1 MKKDKLAQALDFI
14 SPRKLEE
21 ALKQSAVR
29 KRRRYFRMAL
39 AACLALV
46 FISRIGFIPMSVPA
60 KAVAL
65 TEGSRVEQRPD
76 REDYPDYESFRS
88 HYERWMAEKDQRFA
102 DAETAARQALP
113 FFREGSRLFLSGTQ
127 NSLWAP
133 ANAWI
138 GLAML
143 AETTGGDTRQ
153 QLLELLGAD
162 SLEQLRTEVS
172 AVWETTNR
180 DDGNEICILAN
191 SLWLDSDLDYIG
203 QTMENLAH
211 YHYADVYQGDFG
223 TARTDKAM
231 QTWLSNHTGGLLK
244 RQAGTVSMP
253 EDTVLALASTIYFQS
268 KWSDEFSAAR
278 NTHDVFHAPGGDVT
292 ATYMNKKLAQMYYY
306 WGDSFGAVSLWL
318 KNGSR
323 MWFVLPDAD
332 KTIDDVLKEGQYLEI
347 ITNSAAFQETNG
359 KYMKVNLSV
368 PKFDVASSRDL
379 KQGLQAM
386 GISNV
391 FTPGTA
397 NFTPAIENE
406 MVFVSSVNQAVR
418 VQIDEQGVK
427 AAAYIE
433 IPGAGAAAPPEEIID
448 FILDRPFLFV
458 ITSNNLPLFA
468 GAVNTP

>member
-1 MKKDKLAQALDFI
+1 MKKDKLARALDFI
-14 SPRKLEE
+14 SPRKIEE

-46 FISRIGFIPMSVPA
+46 LISRIGFIPTPVSA

-76 REDYPDYESFRS
+76 REDYPDYESFRP

-102 DAETAARQALP
+102 DAETAAARALP
-113 FFREGSRLFLSGTQ
+113 FFREGSRLFLSGTE

-180 DDGNEICILAN
+180 DDGNEICTLAN
-191 SLWLDSDLDYIG
+191 SLWLDSDLDYMG
-203 QTMENLAH
+203 QTMENLAL
-211 YHYADVYQGDFG
+211 YHYADVYQGNFG
-223 TARTDKAM
+223 TARTDKAL

-244 RQAGTVSMP
+244 RQSGTVSLP
-253 EDTVLALASTIYFQS
+253 EDTILALASTIYFQS
-268 KWSDEFSAAR
+268 KWSDEFSAAK
-278 NTHDVFHAPGGDVT
+278 NTDGLFHAPDGDVT

-323 MWFVLPDAD
+323 MWFILPDEG
-332 KTIDDVLKEGQYLEI
+332 KTIDDVLSEGQYLDI
-347 ITNSAAFQETNG
+347 IVNAEAFQETNA

-379 KQGLQAM
+379 KQGLQEL
-386 GISNV
+386 GISDV

-397 NFTPAIENE
+397 DFSPAIENE
-406 MVFVSSVNQAVR
+406 TVFVSSVNQAVR

-448 FILDRPFLFV
+448 FVLDRPFLFV

-468 GAVNTP
+468 GAVNAP